1 MLHGD
6 GRIKFQT
13 VFNKQQVVFYSIF
26 EVTYK
31 NPFLK
36 KVLCKNQ
43 EVHKLLISDLTLGG
57 SPIRLNFLAT
67 FGTFSKAYFF
77 PLDFARSIAL

>member
-1 MLHGD
+1 METVIC
-6 GRIKFQT
+6 IKFQI
-13 VFNKQQVVFYSIF
+13 VLNKF
-26 EVTYK
+26 
-31 NPFLK
+31 FLVLLKLLINTLFLKK

-43 EVHKLLISDLTLGG
+43 EVHKLLIFHLTLGG

>member
-1 MLHGD
+1 MLHGNSHMYQISD
-6 GRIKFQT
+6 SS
-13 VFNKQQVVFYSIF
+13 QQVFF
-26 EVTYK
+26 CTAEVTYK
-31 NPFLK
+31 YPFFKK

-43 EVHKLLISDLTLGG
+43 EVHKLLIFHLTLGG

>member
-1 MLHGD
+1 MYKSL
-6 GRIKFQT
+6 
-13 VFNKQQVVFYSIF
+13 IF
-26 EVTYK
+26 
-31 NPFLK
+31 
-36 KVLCKNQ
+36 
-43 EVHKLLISDLTLGG
+43 HLTLGG

>member
-1 MLHGD
+1 MH
-6 GRIKFQT
+6 KNSHMYQT
-13 VFNKQQVVFYSIF
+13 SVTQRCNKILLLKLPFFLFKLLFN
-26 EVTYK
+26 
-31 NPFLK
+31 
-36 KVLCKNQ
+36 NQ
-43 EVHKLLISDLTLGG
+43 EAHKLLIFHLTLGG